1 MLFIHENYMRDLFL
15 LAFRAS
21 AKIICNIEHD
31 GDPGMQCIQSIFK
44 TAGAVSLLSAILI
57 SGVIADDLRDIYDQA
72 KSNDAQYRAAGY
84 TLEASREAKPLAK
97 SGLLPQVVLNAGT
110 TWGNGDS
117 YSGLNNTG
125 SASLDLT
132 QPLFNRG
139 NFMQYKQAD
148 SVVAKAEAEYTTEE
162 QGLIIRVAEAYFN
175 VLAAEDNLRFTRS
188 ETKAI
193 YNQLDQ
199 AKQRYEVGLIA
210 ITDVHEAQA
219 SYDNARSNQIQANNE
234 LDNAREAL
242 RVIVGGGSIGEL
254 AKLKPSIP
262 LRRPNPSSLD
272 YWSKQALENNPSVSA
287 AHQAV
292 EIARKE
298 VEVKKSGHYP
308 TLDLVASKSAPSTGT
323 DFSDEMIG
331 LQLTLPIYLGGSV
344 SSNVRKTRHELKAAL
359 ESYEG
364 QKRLANRQVRDA
376 YRGVESAISQVKAL
390 QASTVS
396 AQSALDATTAGY
408 EVGSRTLVDVLI
420 AQRNLFGARSNYAS
434 ARYQYVLNGLY
445 LRQAAGN
452 LSESDLDDVNKLLK

>member
-1 MLFIHENYMRDLFL
+1 M
-15 LAFRAS
+15 
-21 AKIICNIEHD
+21 
-31 GDPGMQCIQSIFK
+31 
-44 TAGAVSLLSAILI
+44 

-272 YWSKQALENNPSVSA
+272 YWSKQALENNPSV
-287 AHQAV
+287 
-292 EIARKE
+292 
-298 VEVKKSGHYP
+298 
-308 TLDLVASKSAPSTGT
+308 TPSTGT

>member
-1 MLFIHENYMRDLFL
+1 M
-15 LAFRAS
+15 
-21 AKIICNIEHD
+21 
-31 GDPGMQCIQSIFK
+31 PGIQSFII
-44 TAGAVSLLSAILI
+44 TVGASSLLSAALV
-57 SGVIADDLRDIYDQA
+57 SGAIADDLREVYDQA

-84 TLEASREAKPLAK
+84 TLEANREAKPLAK
-97 SGLLPQVVLNAGT
+97 SGLLPQVILSAGVRH
-110 TWGNGDS
+110 GSGDS
-117 YSGLNNTG
+117 YAGSNDTG

-132 QPLFNRG
+132 QPLFDRES
-139 NFMQYKQAD
+139 FMQYKQAD

-242 RVIVGGGSIGEL
+242 RVIVGGGSFGEL
-254 AKLKPSIP
+254 AKLKASIP
-262 LRRPNPSSLD
+262 LKRPNPANLEF
-272 YWSKQALENNPSVSA
+272 WRKQALDNNPAVSA
-287 AHQAV
+287 AHQTV

-298 VEVKKSGHYP
+298 VEVKKSRHSP
-308 TLDLVASKSAPSTGT
+308 TLDLVASTSEIWDSPSTGA

-452 LSESDLDDVNKLLK
+452 LSETDLDNVNKLLK